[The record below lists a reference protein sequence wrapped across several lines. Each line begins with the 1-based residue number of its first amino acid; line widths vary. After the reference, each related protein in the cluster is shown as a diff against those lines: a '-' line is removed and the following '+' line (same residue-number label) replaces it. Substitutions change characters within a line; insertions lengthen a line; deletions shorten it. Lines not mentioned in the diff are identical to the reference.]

1 MQIASR
7 LSFYL
12 KIKKKQ
18 TIESNDR
25 HDSTKL
31 IKNCDWINKLK
42 KRMYKYCTCEKYLSL
57 FLSFSLRNAFVI
69 FSYFFRCFFYL
80 QKKKKNASRLIANFI
95 SSLPTF
101 HRFSAIWFYF
111 LLGRIFILRYFFR
124 IILSFFFFRC
134 QSANRTQ

>member
-42 KRMYKYCTCEKYLSL
+42 KRMYKYCMWKISFSLSL
-57 FLSFSLRNAFVI
+57 FLSSQCIHYIQLFLSMFLL
-69 FSYFFRCFFYL
+69 ST
-80 QKKKKNASRLIANFI
+80 KKKNASRLIANFI

>member
-57 FLSFSLRNAFVI
+57 FLSFSLRNAFVYSVI
-69 FSYFFRCFFYL
+69 SFDVSSIY
-80 QKKKKNASRLIANFI
+80 KKKKIPSRLIANFI

>member
-31 IKNCDWINKLK
+31 IKNCVWINKLK
-42 KRMYKYCTCEKYLSL
+42 KRMYKYCMWKISLS
-57 FLSFSLRNAFVI
+57 LSFSRNAFII

-111 LLGRIFILRYFFR
+111 LLGRIFILRYFFPNYS
-124 IILSFFFFRC
+124 IFFLFSLPIC
-134 QSANRTQ
+134 

>member
-18 TIESNDR
+18 TIESND
-25 HDSTKL
+25 STKL
-31 IKNCDWINKLK
+31 IKNCVWINKLK
-42 KRMYKYCTCEKYLSL
+42 KRMYKYCMWKISLS
-57 FLSFSLRNAFVI
+57 LSFSRNAFII